1 MEEPWK
7 ILLYRTAQGES
18 PVKEFIDSLE
28 LKAQTKVYNT
38 INLLRDFGTTVGSSH
53 IKKLTGTDLW
63 ELRIL
68 GEDSI
73 RILYIAI
80 AGKIFLFLHGF
91 KKKKDK
97 TPPNEIKT
105 ALARLIDHRTR
116 F

>member
-18 PVKEFIDSLE
+18 PVKEFIDDLE

-38 INLLRDFGTTVGSSH
+38 INLLRDFGIKVGSSH
-53 IKKLTGTDLW
+53 IKKLAGTELW

-68 GEDSI
+68 GEDSV

-80 AGKIFLFLHGF
+80 TGKSFLLLHGF

-105 ALARLIDHRTR
+105 ALIRLAEHKSRE
-116 F
+116 

>member
-63 ELRIL
+63 EYR
-68 GEDSI
+68 S
-73 RILYIAI
+73 
-80 AGKIFLFLHGF
+80 
-91 KKKKDK
+91 
-97 TPPNEIKT
+97 
-105 ALARLIDHRTR
+105 R